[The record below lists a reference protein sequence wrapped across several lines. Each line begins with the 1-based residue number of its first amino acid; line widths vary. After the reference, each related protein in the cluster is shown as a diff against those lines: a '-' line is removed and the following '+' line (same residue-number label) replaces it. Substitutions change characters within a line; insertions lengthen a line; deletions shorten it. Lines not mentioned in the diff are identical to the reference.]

1 MICRIDLSWCDVLH
15 IGGRKVAWRKDRFAA
30 WIQRG
35 RISKNSHFC
44 TPRNECPD
52 RSFLKNWYVIQ
63 VPTGKEEHLC
73 EVIKRIAGNDLVL
86 ECFTPRFATE
96 KKIRGEWVPVES
108 LLLPGYLIVATGHP
122 ALLYERLKLVDA
134 FTKFLRYGT
143 SFCSL
148 EDADCAWLSEM
159 TSQGQR
165 VIPMSVGVVEGDSI
179 VVLRGP
185 LKGHEALI
193 KSINRRKSL
202 AFIEFDMCGRRI
214 STRVGLGIV
223 RKYKCQ
229 GELIA
234 AQ

>member
-1 MICRIDLSWCDVLH
+1 MLFKCQLVKKNTYVKSLNVLL
-15 IGGRKVAWRKDRFAA
+15 GMTLCLNASPRGLPQRRKSAA
-30 WIQRG
+30 SGYPLNRC
-35 RISKNSHFC
+35 SC
-44 TPRNECPD
+44 
-52 RSFLKNWYVIQ
+52 
-63 VPTGKEEHLC
+63 
-73 EVIKRIAGNDLVL
+73 
-86 ECFTPRFATE
+86 
-96 KKIRGEWVPVES
+96 
-108 LLLPGYLIVATGHP
+108 PGYLIVATGHP

-193 KSINRRKSL
+193 KSINHRKSL

-223 RKYKCQ
+223 RKRKCQ
-229 GELIA
+229 GESKTVR
-234 AQ
+234 

>member
-1 MICRIDLSWCDVLH
+1 MICRIDLIWCDVLH
-15 IGGRKVAWRKDRFAA
+15 IGGVMRLFDEKTDSLSGCSAA
-30 WIQRG
+30 ESQ
-35 RISKNSHFC
+35 KTLTFC
-44 TPRNECPD
+44 THRNECPD
-52 RSFLKNWYVIQ
+52 RPFLKNWYVIQ

-73 EVIKRIAGNDLVL
+73 EVITRIAGNDLVL

-96 KKIRGEWVPVES
+96 KKIRGEWVSVES

-122 ALLYERLKLVDA
+122 ALLYERLKLVDS

-165 VIPMSVGVVEGDSI
+165 VIPMSVGVVEGDNI

-214 STRVGLGIV
+214 STRVGLGIE
-223 RKYKCQ
+223 RR
-229 GELIA
+229 L
-234 AQ
+234 

>member
-1 MICRIDLSWCDVLH
+1 M
-15 IGGRKVAWRKDRFAA
+15 
-30 WIQRG
+30 
-35 RISKNSHFC
+35 
-44 TPRNECPD
+44 
-52 RSFLKNWYVIQ
+52 
-63 VPTGKEEHLC
+63 PTGKEEHLC
-73 EVIKRIAGNDLVL
+73 EVITRIAGNDLVL

-159 TSQGQR
+159 TSQGQH
-165 VIPMSVGVVEGDSI
+165 VIPMSVGVVEGDNI

-214 STRVGLGIV
+214 GTRVGLGIV
-223 RKYKCQ
+223 RR
-229 GELIA
+229 L
-234 AQ
+234 

>member
-1 MICRIDLSWCDVLH
+1 MFYTLGVVRLLGEKTDSLPGYS
-15 IGGRKVAWRKDRFAA
+15 AA
-30 WIQRG
+30 ESQ
-35 RISKNSHFC
+35 KTPTFC